1 MEQGRPGRTAL
12 VRWVSCKME
21 VEEETAGWDVPPVAG
36 FFGGGEV
43 LDGLS
48 KPASTA
54 TKQVG
59 ALVWLFRAQNSAEKL
74 CA

>member
-1 MEQGRPGRTAL
+1 MGRAASS
-12 VRWVSCKME
+12 WVL
-21 VEEETAGWDVPPVAG
+21 
-36 FFGGGEV
+36 GGGEV

-54 TKQVG
+54 TKQVE
-59 ALVWLFRAQNSAEKL
+59 ALPWLFRAQNSTEKL